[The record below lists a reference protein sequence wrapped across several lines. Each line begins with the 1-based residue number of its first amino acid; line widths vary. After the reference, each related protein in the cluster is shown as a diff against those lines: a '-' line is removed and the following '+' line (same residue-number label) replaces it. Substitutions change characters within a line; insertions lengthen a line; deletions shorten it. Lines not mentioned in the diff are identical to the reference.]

1 MRIESSV
8 TSISWIPSE
17 AVEGLPKLPFTL
29 GVAHYDYPPPD
40 RIDNIETMHRADLF
54 REANEL
60 KAWVEVEDGKIVD
73 YGHTGRGRIGLT
85 RLKLGPKEIAV
96 PAVAMPTLQNNEV
109 GDGWVRFT
117 QTAGGR
123 TGMPAPRSVRGKP
136 YFQIN
141 SAIAWTTLALTIHA
155 DGTSEH
161 EVAGASP
168 FPGHWI
174 YDKGGALIEK
184 SGAIDFDKWYR
195 EAHEQNTPWGS
206 EDSPAVVT
214 AVETAL
220 ERELSLTIMDH
231 DAKRRP
237 QRLSAG
243 DILVEQGDAGEG
255 SNLVYLV
262 LDGVLEVVVDGEVV
276 GELGPGAIVGE
287 RSQLEDGARTATLR
301 AKTAGNVVGIPAEEI
316 DREQLEQVAAGHR
329 REDGESARS

>member
-29 GVAHYDYPPPD
+29 GVAHYDSPPPD
-40 RIDNIETMHRADLF
+40 RVDNIDTMHRADLF

-60 KAWVEVEDGKIVD
+60 KAWVEVEDGKILD
-73 YGHTGRGRIGLT
+73 FGHTGRGRIGLT
-85 RLKLGPKEIAV
+85 RLNLGPKEIAV
-96 PAVAMPTLQNNEV
+96 PAVAMPTLQNSEV

-141 SAIAWTTLALTIHA
+141 SAIAWTTLALTIHQ

-161 EVAGASP
+161 ELEGASP
-168 FPGHWI
+168 FPRHWI
-174 YDKGGALIEK
+174 YDKGGALVQK

-220 ERELSLTIMDH
+220 ERDLSLEMMSGEG
-231 DAKRRP
+231 KRRP
-237 QRLSAG
+237 QRLSQG
-243 DILVEQGDAGEG
+243 DILVEQGDTKEG

-301 AKTAGNVVGIPAEEI
+301 ARTAGKVVGVPAEEI

-329 REDGESARS
+329 REDG

>member
-17 AVEGLPKLPFTL
+17 AVEGLPKLPFTV
-29 GVAHYDYPPPD
+29 GVAHYDAPPPD
-40 RIDNIETMHRADLF
+40 RVDHIDTMHRADLF

-60 KAWVEVEDGKIVD
+60 KGWIEVEDGKIVD
-73 YGHTGRGRIGLT
+73 YGHTGGGRIGLT
-85 RLKLGPKEIAV
+85 RLKLGPKEVAV
-96 PAVAMPTLQNNEV
+96 PAVAMPTLQNTEV
-109 GDGWVRFT
+109 ADGWVRFT

-123 TGMPAPRSVRGKP
+123 TGMPAPRGVRGKP

-141 SAIAWTTLALTIHA
+141 SAIAWTTLALTIYA
-155 DGTSEH
+155 DGRSEH
-161 EVAGASP
+161 ELAGAST
-168 FPGHWI
+168 FPRHWI
-174 YDKGGALIEK
+174 YDKDGALAQK

-195 EAHEQNTPWGS
+195 EAHKQNTPWGN

-220 ERELSLTIMDH
+220 ERELSLEIMGGDG
-231 DAKRRP
+231 KRRP
-237 QRLSAG
+237 QSLAPG
-243 DILVEQGDAGEG
+243 DILVEQGDSSEG

-287 RSQLEDGARTATLR
+287 RAQLGDGARTATLR
-301 AKTAGNVVGIPAEEI
+301 AKTAVKVVGVPGEELQ
-316 DREQLEQVAAGHR
+316 REALEQVAAGR
-329 REDGESARS
+329 KGDET

>member
-1 MRIESSV
+1 MRIQSSV
-8 TSISWIPSE
+8 TAISWIPSE
-17 AVEGLPKLPFTL
+17 AVEGLPKLPFTM

-40 RIDNIETMHRADLF
+40 RIDYLETMHRADLF

-60 KAWVEVEDGKIVD
+60 QAWIEVEDGKITD
-73 YGHTGRGRIGLT
+73 YGQTGRGRIGLT

-96 PAVAMPTLQNNEV
+96 PAVAMPTLQNAEV

-136 YFQIN
+136 YFQVN

-155 DGTSEH
+155 DGTSEQ
-161 EVAGASP
+161 ELAGASP
-168 FPGHWI
+168 FPRHWI
-174 YDKGGALIEK
+174 YDKDGALTHK

-195 EAHEQNTPWGS
+195 EAHEQNTPWGN

-214 AVETAL
+214 AVESAL
-220 ERELSLTIMDH
+220 ERELSLEIMGGDS
-231 DAKRRP
+231 KSRP
-237 QRLSAG
+237 KSLSSG
-243 DILVEQGDAGEG
+243 DILVEQGET
-255 SNLVYLV
+255 SESSPLVYLV

-287 RSQLEDGARTATLR
+287 RAQIEDGARTATLR
-301 AKTAGNVVGIPAEEI
+301 AKTAGKVVGIPGEELN
-316 DREQLEQVAAGHR
+316 REALEEVAAGHR
-329 REDGESARS
+329 REDG

>member
-1 MRIESSV
+1 MRIASSV

-40 RIDNIETMHRADLF
+40 RVDNIDTMHRADLF

-60 KAWVEVEDGKIVD
+60 KAWVEVKDGKIVD
-73 YGHTGRGRIGLT
+73 YGHGGRGRIGLT
-85 RLKLGPKEIAV
+85 RLKLGPKEVAV
-96 PAVAMPTLQNNEV
+96 PAVAMPTLQNSEV

-161 EVAGASP
+161 ELVGASP
-168 FPGHWI
+168 FPRHWI
-174 YDKGGALIEK
+174 YDKGGALVQK

-195 EAHEQNTPWGS
+195 EAHEQNTPWGN
-206 EDSPAVVT
+206 EDSRAVVT

-220 ERELSLTIMDH
+220 ERDLSLEIMRSDG
-231 DAKRRP
+231 KRRP
-237 QRLSAG
+237 QRLSPG
-243 DILVEQGDAGEG
+243 DILVEQGDANES

-262 LDGVLEVVVDGEVV
+262 LDGVLEVVVDGDVV

-301 AKTAGNVVGIPAEEI
+301 AKTSGKVVGVPAEEI

-329 REDGESARS
+329 REDGESALS

>member
-40 RIDNIETMHRADLF
+40 RVDNIDTMHRADLF

-60 KAWVEVEDGKIVD
+60 KAWVEVEGGKIKD

-85 RLKLGPKEIAV
+85 RLNLGPKEVAV
-96 PAVAMPTLQNNEV
+96 PAVAMPTLQNTEV

-161 EVAGASP
+161 ELIGAST
-168 FPGHWI
+168 FPRHWI
-174 YDKGGALIEK
+174 YDKGGALVQK

-220 ERELSLTIMDH
+220 ERELSIAIMGGDG
-231 DAKRRP
+231 KRRP
-237 QRLSAG
+237 QRLSPG
-243 DILVEQGDAGEG
+243 DILVEQGDASEG
-255 SNLVYLV
+255 ANLVYLV

-287 RSQLEDGARTATLR
+287 RSQLEDGVRTATLR
-301 AKTAGNVVGIPAEEI
+301 SKTAGKVVGIPAEEI

-329 REDGESARS
+329 REEG

>member
-1 MRIESSV
+1 MRLQSSV

-17 AVEGLPKLPFTL
+17 AVEGLPSLPFTM

-40 RIDNIETMHRADLF
+40 RIDHIETMHRADLF

-60 KAWVEVEDGKIVD
+60 KAWIEVEDGKIVD
-73 YGHTGRGRIGLT
+73 HGHTGRGRIGLT

-96 PAVAMPTLQNNEV
+96 RAVALPTIQNAEV

-155 DGTSEH
+155 DGSSEH
-161 EVAGASP
+161 ELVGAST
-168 FPGHWI
+168 FPRHWI
-174 YDKGGALIEK
+174 YDQDGALVAK

-195 EAHEQNTPWGS
+195 EAHEQNTPWGN

-214 AVETAL
+214 AVESAL
-220 ERELSLTIMDH
+220 ERELSLEIMGGDG
-231 DAKRRP
+231 KVRP
-237 QRLSAG
+237 QRLSPG
-243 DILVEQGDAGEG
+243 DVLVEQGDASES

-287 RSQLEDGARTATLR
+287 RAQIDDGTRTATLR
-301 AKTAGNVVGIPAEEI
+301 AKTAGKVVGVPGEEL
-316 DREQLEQVAAGHR
+316 DREALEQVAAGHR
-329 REDGESARS
+329 REDD